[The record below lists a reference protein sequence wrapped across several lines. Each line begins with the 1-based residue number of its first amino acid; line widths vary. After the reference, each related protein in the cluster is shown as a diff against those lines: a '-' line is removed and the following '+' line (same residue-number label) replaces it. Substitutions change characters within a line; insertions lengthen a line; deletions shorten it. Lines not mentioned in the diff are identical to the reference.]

1 MLERWGRGV
10 RALVV
15 GPLIKKTVLQLPLPS
30 TEDDKA
36 GEIANDQIAVS
47 RQLGLIPLSFFNNGF
62 KLISKVILPFA
73 EYDKAKQ
80 VSYDPQPAR

>member
-1 MLERWGRGV
+1 MGEGCQGLSGRTTN
-10 RALVV
+10 
-15 GPLIKKTVLQLPLPS
+15 KKTVLQLPLPS